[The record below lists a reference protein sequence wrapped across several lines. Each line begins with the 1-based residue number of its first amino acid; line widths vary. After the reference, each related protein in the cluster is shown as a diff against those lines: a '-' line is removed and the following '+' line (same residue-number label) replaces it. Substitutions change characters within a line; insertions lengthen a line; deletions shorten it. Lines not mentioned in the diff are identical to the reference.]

1 MNRRSILSIAAMTVL
16 GLALVPSGG
25 VSQQGTLK
33 EQLVG
38 TWTLV
43 SSDFMPTNGPKRQP
57 FGPNPKGILILD
69 AGGRYAQMTARPDR
83 PKFKTPGQ
91 ATTEE
96 LAAAARE
103 FGANFG
109 TWSVSEADKIFT
121 RHFEA
126 ALGPNNEGIDWKASV
141 SLARDEMKIVE
152 TQAAGVRTDVYQRA
166 K

>member
-1 MNRRSILSIAAMTVL
+1 MNRRNVLRISAMTVL
-16 GLALVPSGG
+16 GLVLVPSGG
-25 VSQQGTLK
+25 VAQQSTLK

-38 TWTLV
+38 VWTLV
-43 SSDFMPTNGPKRQP
+43 SSDFTPANGTKRQP
-57 FGPNPKGILILD
+57 FGANPKGILIID
-69 AGGRYAQMTARPDR
+69 AGGRYAQITARPDR

-109 TWSVSEADKIFT
+109 TWSVSEADKTFT

-126 ALGPNNEGIDWKASV
+126 ALGPNNEGIDLKAPV
-141 SLARDEMKIVE
+141 SLGGDEMKIVE
-152 TQAAGVRTDVYQRA
+152 TQPAGVRTDLYQRA